1 MNKPVELICGAVVEG
16 FLTVGKLDV
25 GLSSS

>member
-1 MNKPVELICGAVVEG
+1 MNKPVELICGPVVEG
-16 FLTVGKLDV
+16 FFTVGKLGV